1 MEERIFFNEGG
12 VSVSNARFV
21 VNGQTY
27 AMNAVTSVKQAIN
40 QPAHMG
46 PLFLGLLG
54 LIVFALGFP
63 QQAGSTAIASPSFNQ
78 ISAMVFGAAIVAF
91 SVFWGLQE
99 KPDYIVVLSTS
110 SGESQALK
118 STDRLYVQSVIG
130 ALNQSIVHR
139 G

>member
-12 VSVSNARFV
+12 VSVSNARFI

-27 AMNAVTSVKQAIN
+27 AMNAVTSVKQGVNHPSHA
-40 QPAHMG
+40 G
-46 PLFLGLLG
+46 PFIFGLLG
-54 LIVFALGFP
+54 LIVSAAGF
-63 QQAGSTAIASPSFNQ
+63 QVHSGG
-78 ISAMVFGAAIVAF
+78 GAAWSQDQVSAVVIGFILVAAAI
-91 SVFWGLQE
+91 FWGYQE
-99 KPDYIVVLSTS
+99 KSEYIVVLSTS

-118 STDRLYVQSVIG
+118 SNDRLHVESIIG